1 MHLHEKEG
9 FKFDLETQRFIK
21 NRWETE
27 IGKKVREDIIDG
39 IRNSVEIRA
48 ILDGYVLDHADN
60 YDPYAHPI
68 YPSGEM
74 KEGAFWVFTQ
84 DDLRGMHFYN
94 ENFEG
99 TNSLPKKALSYATFF
114 NCNLREANLEM
125 TDVSYARFERCN
137 FQNSI
142 FAMVG
147 GFNARFSN
155 CDLSGACFFDGF
167 LGEFDF
173 GGTDLRNS
181 YWEKAKISEAIVDHR
196 TRFDTSFRKEW
207 NNRKMPE
214 TEVPDLL
221 RSLRISYEKA
231 EIWDTMDS
239 FLAAE
244 QKSRRRAILWP
255 QFIEGKSVG
264 SFRTWFWSLLMGV
277 YSNYSTSPNRVILIS
292 LIIPI
297 LFAVFYMAAGAPFC
311 SESFHKNLL
320 GAVYYSFTT
329 FTTLGF
335 GDVTYTE
342 IRPVLRIISTAEAFI
357 GAISMSLFVVIV
369 ARKLFR

>member
-1 MHLHEKEG
+1 MPLHEKEG

-27 IGKKVREDIIDG
+27 IGKKVRGQIIEG
-39 IRNSVEIRA
+39 IKNNVEIRA
-48 ILDGYVLDHADN
+48 ILDEYVLDHPEN

-68 YPSGEM
+68 YPSEKM
-74 KEGAFWVFTQ
+74 KEGAFWVLTQ
-84 DDLRGMHFYN
+84 DDLRGIHFYN

-99 TNSLPKKALSYATFF
+99 TKSLPKKALSYTSFF
-114 NCNLREANLEM
+114 NCKLQQANLER
-125 TDVSYARFERCN
+125 TDVSYARFEKCD

-147 GFNARFSN
+147 GFNARFLN
-155 CDLSGACFFDGF
+155 CNLRGTCFFEGF

-173 GGTDLRNS
+173 SGSDLRNS
-181 YWEKAKISEAIVDHR
+181 YWERATISGAKVDHR

-207 NNRKMPE
+207 SSRKMPE
-214 TEVPDLL
+214 NEVPDLL

-239 FLAAE
+239 YLAAE
-244 QKSRRRAILWP
+244 QRGRRRAILWP
-255 QFIEGKSVG
+255 QLTKEKSFG
-264 SFRTWFWSLLMGV
+264 SFRAWFWSLLMGA
-277 YSNYSTSPNRVILIS
+277 YSNYSTSPSRVVFIS
-292 LIIPI
+292 LILPV
-297 LFAVFYMAAGAPFC
+297 LFSVFYLVAGTP
-311 SESFHKNLL
+311 SSHENSLNNLL
-320 GAVYYSFTT
+320 ESIYYSFTT

-335 GDVTYTE
+335 GDVTYAET
-342 IRPVLRIISTAEAFI
+342 RPVMRIISTAEAFI